1 MKKINMFFAAIMLV
15 AAAGICSNSVIDT
28 GRVFG
33 VTIDGIENM
42 SSIITSL
49 SSHNIKPVTRIVFD
63 EFVPV
68 SYYDTAVSRIHK
80 VSFIMGELLDSYSF
94 NLYSLKEYI
103 DRVNEYY
110 NALADR
116 IDIWEIGNEINGEWL
131 GSTPDVVAK
140 MTAAYDIIKSH
151 NSKTALTLYYNSKCR
166 KNPENEMFRWA
177 IQNIP
182 VNMKEGLDYVWVS
195 YYEDDCNGYQ
205 PEWQNVMDSLHSI
218 FPNSKIGI
226 GECGTEDSSLK
237 ALYMQKYYTLN
248 VTTPNFVGGGF
259 WWYYLQ
265 DCVPET
271 KPLWTILEDIMKSS
285 ASKNPE

>member
-1 MKKINMFFAAIMLV
+1 
-15 AAAGICSNSVIDT
+15 
-28 GRVFG
+28 
-33 VTIDGIENM
+33 
-42 SSIITSL
+42 
-49 SSHNIKPVTRIVFD
+49 
-63 EFVPV
+63 
-68 SYYDTAVSRIHK
+68 
-80 VSFIMGELLDSYSF
+80 
-94 NLYSLKEYI
+94 
-103 DRVNEYY
+103 
-110 NALADR
+110 
-116 IDIWEIGNEINGEWL
+116 
-131 GSTPDVVAK
+131 
-140 MTAAYDIIKSH
+140 
-151 NSKTALTLYYNSKCR
+151 
-166 KNPENEMFRWA
+166 
-177 IQNIP
+177 